1 MKLMLMSLLLLSL
14 PLSAADD
21 VQKQKQKQI
30 QEVEVA
36 LSMLQQEQQNL
47 FQQFQMLQELRR
59 QELLQENSIIV
70 QQNQPPVT
78 GNATLNYDEVQKR
91 ERERLARIKDYT
103 ARLSEIHE
111 RYQGIDR
118 ERQVLIGELTALRQ
132 DKSPDQEEMN

>member
-21 VQKQKQKQI
+21 VQKQI

-111 RYQGIDR
+111 RYQEIDR
-118 ERQVLIGELTALRQ
+118 ERQVLIGELAALRQ
-132 DKSPDQEEMN
+132 DKSPDREEMN

>member
-21 VQKQKQKQI
+21 VQKQKQI

-132 DKSPDQEEMN
+132 DKSPDREEMN

>member
-21 VQKQKQKQI
+21 VQKQI

-70 QQNQPPVT
+70 QQNQPVT
-78 GNATLNYDEVQKR
+78 GNAILNYDEGQKR

-103 ARLSEIHE
+103 ARLSEIYE
-111 RYQGIDR
+111 RYQEIDR

-132 DKSPDQEEMN
+132 GKSPDREEMN

>member
-21 VQKQKQKQI
+21 VQKQI

-47 FQQFQMLQELRR
+47 FQQFQMLQELRQ

>member
-14 PLSAADD
+14 PLPAADD
-21 VQKQKQKQI
+21 VQKQKQI
-30 QEVEVA
+30 QEVEIT

-59 QELLQENSIIV
+59 QELLQENSIIM

-111 RYQGIDR
+111 RYQEIDR

-132 DKSPDQEEMN
+132 DKSPDREEMN

>member
-21 VQKQKQKQI
+21 VQKQI

>member
-21 VQKQKQKQI
+21 VQKQI

-59 QELLQENSIIV
+59 QELLQENSIIM
-70 QQNQPPVT
+70 QQNQPPAT

-111 RYQGIDR
+111 RYQEIDR

-132 DKSPDQEEMN
+132 DKSPDREEMN

>member
-21 VQKQKQKQI
+21 VQKQI

-91 ERERLARIKDYT
+91 ERERLDRIKDYT
-103 ARLSEIHE
+103 TRLSGIHE
-111 RYQGIDR
+111 RYQEIDR
-118 ERQVLIGELTALRQ
+118 ERQVLISELTALRQ
-132 DKSPDQEEMN
+132 GKSPDREEMN